1 MSKRILPEVGLN
13 KLLQLIK
20 AALDTKASSTDMG
33 NKASLETNNK
43 TSLVEGINEINSQIQ
58 TLSGLI
64 TDKNV
69 VIERWTEGI
78 D

>member
-43 TSLVEGINEINSQIQ
+43 TSLVEGINEINSQLH

>member
-1 MSKRILPEVGLN
+1 MSKRILPEAGLN

-20 AALDTKASSTDMG
+20 TSLDTKASSTDMG
-33 NKASLETNNK
+33 NKASLETTNK
-43 TSLVEGINEINSQIQ
+43 TSLVEGINEINSKIN
-58 TLSGLI
+58 GKP
-64 TDKNV
+64 DV